1 MLYIDPSVTTYIIQF
16 GAIVVLFG
24 GGGLIAFLIYL
35 HDKKSRKNNNYQSNY
50 PPSYPPTN
58 QSVNKD
64 DYALKKD
71 VYTKEEVEKIIDE
84 KLKEMGRDKE
94 GE

>member
-1 MLYIDPSVTTYIIQF
+1 MVLYIDPSVTTYIIQLS
-16 GAIVVLFG
+16 VPVLILG
-24 GGGLIAFLIYL
+24 GGGLIALIIHL
-35 HDKKSRKNNNYQSNY
+35 SDKKKRKNMSNVITY
-50 PPSYPPTN
+50 PPN
-58 QSVNKD
+58 NND
-64 DYALKKD
+64 NFALKKD